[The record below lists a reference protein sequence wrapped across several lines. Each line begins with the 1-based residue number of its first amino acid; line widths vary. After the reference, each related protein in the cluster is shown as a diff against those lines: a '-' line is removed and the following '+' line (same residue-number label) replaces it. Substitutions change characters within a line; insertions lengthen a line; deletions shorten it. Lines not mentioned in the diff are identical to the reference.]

1 MSHFLTAIWPI
12 GAAASLAFLAAA
24 AVGTLWV
31 ATVLAGQRRLTAAM
45 EASARQFRV
54 LTDNTYDLVM
64 VLDREGRVEYV
75 SPICRDLTGYD
86 PHEIVGGLAID
97 FVHSEDRERTEAELG
112 RVLEDASGRPIQYR
126 VIRKDGRTIW
136 VESRPKLRRDL
147 ATGVSIGVIDVI
159 RDITERRARET
170 TMAQSEARYRM
181 LAERSTDIILQWD
194 ARGRIEYVSPAC
206 RQLGYDAAE
215 MTGRSVLDF
224 IDADSHEQATARSR
238 LLLAGKDRP
247 ADGPREYQVHC
258 KDGGVVW
265 LEGQSSAIRDPE
277 GEVVGAVSH
286 LRNVTERRAVEAA
299 MADSELRY
307 RQLAEHTTDLVVRY
321 DPAGTIEYVSP
332 SVRHLGYRPQDVVG
346 RNMADFVHPD
356 DRDDSHARRTR
367 LAAGEPL
374 PDDSIRK
381 TLARKADGDW
391 VLLEGT
397 GVAVH
402 DADGKVTGVVTVLRD
417 VTAREAM
424 EDELRRKRAEAE
436 AAAVAKSEFLANMS
450 HEIRTPLTGIIGF
463 AGLLEAVEDLPPKA
477 TRFVNRIVTA
487 SQTLLS
493 VVNDIL
499 DFSRI
504 EAGQIQLDPRPF
516 APATFV
522 AETLELVAA
531 QASHKK
537 LTLDL
542 DIRSQLPPAV
552 LADSARVRQVLLNLL
567 GNAVKFTSKGGVS
580 VGVSYLAGNGGSLR
594 IAVTDTGVGIAPGR
608 SHRLFERFSQ
618 VDGSISRQ
626 FGGSGLG
633 LSICKSLAEIMGGA
647 IGVESEE
654 GVGSTFWFT
663 ISAPATELARPGR
676 GSAGQGQGMAP
687 ARILIVDDVA
697 VNRELVIA
705 MLAPFDHQF
714 TEAATGRDAI
724 EAARRKAFDL
734 ILMDLQMPGMDGLS
748 ATRLIRET
756 CELNRSTPVVA
767 LTADVMPNHL
777 DACRDAGLDDH
788 IAKPIVAVELVTKVA
803 HWTASAEKA
812 RVGAW
817 G

>member
-1 MSHFLTAIWPI
+1 MKAAI
-12 GAAASLAFLAAA
+12 
-24 AVGTLWV
+24 
-31 ATVLAGQRRLTAAM
+31 
-45 EASARQFRV
+45 EASARQFQM
-54 LTDNTYDLVM
+54 LTENTFDLVM
-64 VLDREGRVEYV
+64 VLNLEDRFEYV
-75 SPICRDLTGYD
+75 SPICRELTGYD
-86 PHEIVGGLAID
+86 PAEVVGRSALE
-97 FVHSEDRERTEAELG
+97 FVHPEDRDRVEAEID
-112 RVLEDASGRPIQYR
+112 RVLEDESGRPVQYR
-126 VIRKDGRTIW
+126 VICKDGHTIW
-136 VESRPKLRRDL
+136 VESRPKLRRDPV
-147 ATGVSIGVIDVI
+147 TGEPNGLIDVI
-159 RDITERRARET
+159 RDITERRERET
-170 TMAQSEARYRM
+170 AMAQSEARYRM

-194 ARGRIEYVSPAC
+194 DRGMIQYVSPAC
-206 RQLGYDAAE
+206 RQLGYDATE

-224 IDADSHEQATARSR
+224 IDVESHEQATARSR
-238 LLLAGKDRP
+238 LLLSGKFRP
-247 ADGPREYQVHC
+247 TDGPREYRVHC
-258 KDGGVVW
+258 KDGGIVW
-265 LEGQSSAIRDPE
+265 LEGHSSPIRGPAGD
-277 GEVVGAVSH
+277 VVGAVSH
-286 LRNVTERRAVEAA
+286 LRNVTERRATEEA
-299 MADSELRY
+299 MAESELRY
-307 RQLAEHTTDLVVRY
+307 RQLAEHTTDLVIRY
-321 DPAGTIEYVSP
+321 DPTGTIEYVSP

-346 RNMADFVHPD
+346 RNMADFVHPED
-356 DRDDSHARRTR
+356 QDDSLTRRAR
-367 LAAGEPL
+367 LAAGEL
-374 PDDSIRK
+374 LANDGTRK
-381 TLARKADGDW
+381 TRARRADGAW
-391 VLLEGT
+391 ILLEGT
-397 GVAVH
+397 GLSVY
-402 DADGKVTGVVTVLRD
+402 DADGMVTGVVTVLRD
-417 VTAREAM
+417 ITAREAM
-424 EDELRRKRAEAE
+424 EEELRRKRAEAE

-463 AGLLEAVEDLPPKA
+463 AGLLEGVEHLPPKA

-516 APATFV
+516 NPATFV
-522 AETLELVAA
+522 AETLELVAV
-531 QASHKK
+531 QAHHKK
-537 LTLDL
+537 LSLDCE
-542 DIRSQLPPAV
+542 IRGQLPPAV

-567 GNAVKFTSKGGVS
+567 GNAVKFTSQGGVS

-594 IAVTDTGVGIAPGR
+594 IAVTDTGVGIAPER

-647 IGVESEE
+647 IGVESED

-663 ISAPATELARPGR
+663 VSAPAAELARPGH
-676 GSAGQGQGMAP
+676 GSGGHGQSMAP

-697 VNRELVIA
+697 VNRELVSA
-705 MLAPFDHQF
+705 MLASFGHEF
-714 TEAATGRDAI
+714 TEAANGADAI
-724 EAARRKAFDL
+724 EAAGRKAFDL

-788 IAKPIVAVELVTKVA
+788 IAKPIVTTDLVAKVA
-803 HWTASAEKA
+803 HWTTHLAEMA
-812 RVGAW
+812 RGGAR